1 MAQDQG
7 TCVAQPVRNSQVE
20 DQMKAIDL
28 AVCRLTGANEVIGP
42 RLRLVLVE
50 APPSSKEDNPCTALV
65 PLASE
70 LQRIAERI
78 NEQASIIEDYTN
90 RLEL

>member
-1 MAQDQG
+1 MGQDPG

-20 DQMKAIDL
+20 EQMRAIDL

-42 RLRLVLVE
+42 RLRLVLTE
-50 APPSSKEDNPCTALV
+50 SPLSPPEDVKCTALV
-65 PLASE
+65 PLAGE

-78 NEQASIIEDYTN
+78 NEQASIVEDYTN